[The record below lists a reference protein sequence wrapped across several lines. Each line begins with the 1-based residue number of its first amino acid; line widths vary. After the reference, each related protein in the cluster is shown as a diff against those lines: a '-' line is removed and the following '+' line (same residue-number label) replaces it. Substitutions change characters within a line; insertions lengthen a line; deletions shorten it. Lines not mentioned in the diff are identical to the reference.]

1 MEKRLKIMIILI
13 PFIIGIVSLSYY
25 QINFEQDIKIENEKI
40 IRTDFVSKLPD
51 LSNMTQAEIDSVI
64 DKRYEEIIENNKE
77 YEPLPRTWPSS
88 GPFKID
94 REKYILGEKIFVIA
108 EDIPL
113 DVKGEIKLVRQ
124 MNSTHYKLWNT
135 FTFNGID
142 KSSFNIYFEPM
153 LSESKNICSV
163 DDLTGDWFMIFEGTD
178 YDSLSFKMLDVIIP
192 GMESR
197 YVPIC

>member
-1 MEKRLKIMIILI
+1 MDKKIKTSIIII
-13 PFIIGIVSLSYY
+13 PIIIGIVSLLLF
-25 QINFEQDIKIENEKI
+25 QINIEDEIKIEDEKI
-40 IRTDFVSKLPD
+40 IRSNIVSKLPD

-108 EDIPL
+108 EDIPF

-124 MNSTHYKLWNT
+124 MNSTHYKLWST
-135 FTFNGID
+135 FSFDGMQ
-142 KSSFNIYFEPM
+142 KSSFNIYFEPK
-153 LSESKNICSV
+153 LSIFKDICSL
-163 DDLTGDWFMIFEGTD
+163 DDLTGDWFMIFDGTD
-178 YDSLSFKMLDVIIP
+178 YEDIRFKMLEVIMP

-197 YVPIC
+197 YQPVC